1 MEPRILLPTLYE
13 PEAAAYGVGERAR
26 ERNEWQVQL
35 SAAAQLRHTPNNI
48 NVILQFLTLNCK
60 SEGEEGEWNG

>member
-1 MEPRILLPTLYE
+1 MEPRILPPTLHE
-13 PEAAAYGVGERAR
+13 AEAAAYGVGEREK
-26 ERNEWQVQL
+26 ERKVWQVQL